1 MAGMN
6 SAKTSRT
13 ATDNPLLENWT
24 SPFGVPPFARIRPEH
39 FLPAFTTAFA
49 AHAAEVAAI
58 ASDPA
63 EPSFAN
69 TIEALEQAG
78 ETLNR
83 ISNTFHV
90 LAKAHTNDAL
100 LAAERELAQIAKAT
114 GNCVG
119 GCVTSFRSGDRPW
132 VGCSTTSWP
141 LVSPTCRNVGNYK
154 TYFECK
160 DARMFLGARNSEAW
174 WYCSSLL
181 AGGKLAGEKYQVA
194 ELKRSGRR

>member
-100 LAAERELAQIAKAT
+100 LAAERELAPERA
-114 GNCVG
+114 
-119 GCVTSFRSGDRPW
+119 
-132 VGCSTTSWP
+132 
-141 LVSPTCRNVGNYK
+141 LVSAVLDLMGHRSFVASR
-154 TYFECK
+154 
-160 DARMFLGARNSEAW
+160 ARHLW
-174 WYCSSLL
+174 
-181 AGGKLAGEKYQVA
+181 KLY
-194 ELKRSGRR
+194 LRL